1 MNTLRLAV
9 AQTNPVVGDFAGN
22 LEAAVSLMRE
32 AAARGLDLLVFGELS
47 LTGYPLGDLSYRQDI
62 VAASESSL
70 VELVRRSHESSL
82 QNLTVIVGCVTLA
95 PKETNPIGSQ
105 RSSAIAHNTVVA
117 FRGGTEL
124 GRYHKR
130 LLPNYDVFDDWRN
143 FVPGQHPLS
152 VEVRGKRVAVYVCED
167 IWGADKPFAR
177 ELTELDPELVV
188 AVNGSPFTQGKEN
201 ERRAVARAFASG
213 VPILYSNLLG
223 GQDEL
228 VFDGDSFLLDAAG
241 NEVFC
246 AAAISGVCEVTQAS
260 PETTPK
266 VAFDSPEKIWQ
277 MLVMGLRDYCLKS
290 GQSRVVLGL
299 SGGIDS
305 AVTASLAV
313 DALGSDAVLG
323 VSLPS
328 RYSSEHSRE
337 DAAILAE
344 RLGIEFRTIPIEG
357 MHRTI
362 AEAIEISGVADENAQ
377 ARIRAL
383 LLMGIANQESRMLLS
398 TGNKSE
404 IAVGYSTIYGDAAG
418 GFAPLKD
425 VYKTLVWRLAKWR
438 NETAGV
444 DLIPQSSI
452 TKAPS
457 AELRPGQVDEDSLP
471 EYSVLDDILESLIE
485 RNLTVAQVSASGH
498 DRKLVA
504 KVDAMVRAAEW
515 KRSQGAIGTKITKVA
530 FGSGRRVPI
539 ATRFGVL

>member
-1 MNTLRLAV
+1 MKTLRLAV

-22 LEAAVSLMRE
+22 LETALNLMSE
-32 AAARGLDLLVFGELS
+32 ASARGVDLLVFGELS

-62 VAASESSL
+62 VAASERSL
-70 VELVRRSHESSL
+70 AELVRRSSRSGIGD
-82 QNLTVIVGCVTLA
+82 LTVIVGCVTMA
-95 PKETNPIGSQ
+95 AKELEPSGAQ
-105 RSSAIAHNTVVA
+105 RSAAIAHNSVVA
-117 FRGGTEL
+117 FRGGAEL

-143 FVPGQHPLS
+143 FVPGEHPLAI
-152 VEVRGKRVAVYVCED
+152 EIRGKRVAVYICED
-167 IWGADKPFAR
+167 IWGVEKPFAQ
-177 ELTELDPELVV
+177 ELTELAPELVV
-188 AVNGSPFTQGKEN
+188 AVNGSPFTLGKEL
-201 ERRAVARAFASG
+201 ERREVASSFANG
-213 VPILYSNLLG
+213 TPILYSNLLG

-228 VFDGDSFLLDAAG
+228 VFDGDSFLLDADG

-246 AAAISGVCEVTQAS
+246 AEAISGVSEVTQVAPALTAVSAGAS
-260 PETTPK
+260 L
-266 VAFDSPEKIWQ
+266 EKTWQ

-305 AVTASLAV
+305 AVTATLAV
-313 DALGSDAVLG
+313 DALGSSSVLG

-337 DAAILAE
+337 DAVILAE

-362 AEAIEISGVADENAQ
+362 SETIELSGVADENAQ

-425 VYKTLVWRLAKWR
+425 VYKTLVWRLASWR

-452 TKAPS
+452 SKAPS
-457 AELRPGQVDEDSLP
+457 AELRPGQVDQDSLP
-471 EYSVLDDILESLIE
+471 EYSVLDDILEKLIE
-485 RNLTVAQVSASGH
+485 RNHTVAEVSASGH
-498 DRKLVA
+498 DRELVA
-504 KVDAMVRAAEW
+504 RVDALVRAAEW
-515 KRSQGAIGTKITKVA
+515 KRSQGAIGTKITRVA

-539 ATRFGVL
+539 ATRFGEL

>member
-1 MNTLRLAV
+1 VNTLRLAV
-9 AQTNPVVGDFAGN
+9 AQTNPVVGDFASN
-22 LEAAVSLMRE
+22 LETALNLMSE
-32 AAARGLDLLVFGELS
+32 ASAKGVDLLVFGELS

-62 VAASESSL
+62 VAASERSL
-70 VELVRRSHESSL
+70 AELVRRSSESSIGD
-82 QNLTVIVGCVTLA
+82 LTVIVGCVTLA
-95 PKETNPIGSQ
+95 AKESKPSGAQ
-105 RSSAIAHNTVVA
+105 RSAAIAHNSVVA
-117 FRGGTEL
+117 FRGGAEL

-143 FVPGQHPLS
+143 FVPGENPLAI
-152 VEVRGKRVAVYVCED
+152 EIHGKRVAVYICED
-167 IWGADKPFAR
+167 IWGVEKPFAQ
-177 ELTELDPELVV
+177 ELTDLAPELVV
-188 AVNGSPFTQGKEN
+188 AVNGSPFTLGKEL
-201 ERRAVARAFASG
+201 ERRDVARSFANG
-213 VPILYSNLLG
+213 IPILYSNLLG

-228 VFDGDSFLLDAAG
+228 VFDGDSFLLDAVG
-241 NEVFC
+241 TEVFC
-246 AAAISGVCEVTQAS
+246 AETISGVSEATQA
-260 PETTPK
+260 PPPLTP
-266 VAFDSPEKIWQ
+266 VSAAASLEKIWQ

-305 AVTASLAV
+305 AVTATLAV
-313 DALGSDAVLG
+313 DALGSSSVLG

-357 MHRTI
+357 MHRTVS
-362 AEAIEISGVADENAQ
+362 ETIELSGVADENAQ

-425 VYKTLVWRLAKWR
+425 VYKTLVWRLARWR

-452 TKAPS
+452 SKAPS
-457 AELRPGQVDEDSLP
+457 AELRPGQVDQDSLP
-471 EYSVLDDILESLIE
+471 EYSVLDEILESLIE
-485 RNLTVAQVSASGH
+485 MNHTVAEVSASGH
-498 DRKLVA
+498 DRELVA
-504 KVDAMVRAAEW
+504 RVDGLVRAAEW
-515 KRSQGAIGTKITKVA
+515 KRSQGAIGTKITRVA

>member
-9 AQTNPVVGDFAGN
+9 AQTNPVVGDFASN
-22 LEAAVSLMRE
+22 LETALNLMSE
-32 AAARGLDLLVFGELS
+32 ASAKGVDLLVFGELS

-62 VAASESSL
+62 VAASERSL
-70 VELVRRSHESSL
+70 AELVRRSSESSIGD
-82 QNLTVIVGCVTLA
+82 LTVIVGCVTLA
-95 PKETNPIGSQ
+95 AKESKPSGAQ
-105 RSSAIAHNTVVA
+105 RSAAIAHNSVVA
-117 FRGGTEL
+117 FRGGAEL

-143 FVPGQHPLS
+143 FVPGESPLAI
-152 VEVRGKRVAVYVCED
+152 EIHGKRVAVYICED
-167 IWGADKPFAR
+167 IWGVEKPFAQ
-177 ELTELDPELVV
+177 ELTDLAPELVV
-188 AVNGSPFTQGKEN
+188 AVNGSPFTLGKEL
-201 ERRAVARAFASG
+201 ERRDVARSFANG
-213 VPILYSNLLG
+213 IPILYSNLLG

-228 VFDGDSFLLDAAG
+228 VFDGDSFLLDAVG
-241 NEVFC
+241 TEVFC
-246 AAAISGVCEVTQAS
+246 AETISGVSEATQA
-260 PETTPK
+260 PPPLTP
-266 VAFDSPEKIWQ
+266 VSAAASLEKIWQ

-305 AVTASLAV
+305 AVTATLAV
-313 DALGSDAVLG
+313 DALGSSSVLG

-357 MHRTI
+357 MHRTVS
-362 AEAIEISGVADENAQ
+362 ETIELSGVADENAQ

-425 VYKTLVWRLAKWR
+425 VYKTLVWRLARWR

-452 TKAPS
+452 SKAPS
-457 AELRPGQVDEDSLP
+457 AELRPGQVDQDSLP
-471 EYSVLDDILESLIE
+471 EYSVLDEILESLIE
-485 RNLTVAQVSASGH
+485 MNHTVAEVSASGH
-498 DRKLVA
+498 DRELVA
-504 KVDAMVRAAEW
+504 RVDGLVRAAEW
-515 KRSQGAIGTKITKVA
+515 KRSQGAIGTKITRVA